1 MKALIAMSGGV
12 DSSVAAKLMLAEGAD
27 CIGCTMLLYEAPEL
41 AAVRG
46 VACCSK
52 DDTDDARSVAF
63 RLGIPHYVL
72 NFKAPFREK
81 VIARFA
87 ESYACG
93 RTPNPCIDCNRYI
106 KFGLLL
112 ERAEVL
118 GCDCIVTGHYARI
131 KHDGG
136 RYVLKKAVD
145 ETKDQSYFLYDLSQ
159 EQLARIRFP
168 LGALRKTEV
177 REIARENGF
186 ANAKKHD
193 SQDIC
198 FAPDGDCAGAVERYL
213 GAPCPSGEFLDTN
226 GRVLGTHRGLHH
238 YTIGQRRGLGVSAAQ
253 PLYVCRLD
261 AERNAVILGTKEQLL
276 TSELM
281 IDHVRWISGETP
293 TGMFRCKVKTRYRG
307 QEQWAAIE
315 PLGDDQARIM
325 FDMPQRAAA
334 AGQAAVLYDGDIV
347 LGGGTIREANAL

>member
-12 DSSVAAKLMLAEGAD
+12 DSSVAAKLMLSEGAD
-27 CIGCTMLLYEAPEL
+27 CIGCTMLLYDAPEL
-41 AAVRG
+41 AAARG

-72 NFKAPFREK
+72 NFKAPFAERVLAK
-81 VIARFA
+81 FA

-112 ERAEVL
+112 ERARIL
-118 GCDCIVTGHYARI
+118 GCDCVVTGHYARI
-131 KHDGG
+131 TREND
-136 RYVLKKAVD
+136 RFALRKAVD
-145 ETKDQSYFLYDLSQ
+145 ETKDQSYFLYDLTQ
-159 EQLARIRFP
+159 EQLAHIRFP

-193 SQDIC
+193 SQDLC

-213 GAPCPSGEFLDTN
+213 GAPCPPGEFRDTE
-226 GRVLGTHRGLHH
+226 GRVLGTHRGLHR
-238 YTIGQRRGLGVSAAQ
+238 YTVGQRRGLGVSAAE
-253 PLYVCRLD
+253 PLYVCALRP
-261 AERNAVILGTKEQLL
+261 AENAVILGTWEQLL
-276 TSELM
+276 TKELALEN
-281 IDHVRWISGETP
+281 VRWISGITP
-293 TGMFRCKVKTRYRG
+293 TAAFRCNVKTRYRG
-307 QEQWAAIE
+307 KECPAEVVPCGPDRAKVI
-315 PLGDDQARIM
+315 
-325 FDMPQRAAA
+325 FDEPQRASAP
-334 AGQAAVLYDGDIV
+334 GQAAVFYDGDLV
-347 LGGGTIREANAL
+347 LGGGTICPLETA